1 MVESRGLKK
10 TMLIKPKS
18 HASVLFAIIIIKT
31 YDGCHDLIEK
41 ATIFDNVAVP
51 FVKEMI
57 KYVKI
62 SHKYNEKIRLK
73 KKS

>member
-62 SHKYNEKIRLK
+62 SHKYNEKIWLK

>member
-1 MVESRGLKK
+1 MLEHGRIKRSEENHVNKTKESCKC
-10 TMLIKPKS
+10 II
-18 HASVLFAIIIIKT
+18 AIIIIKT
-31 YDGCHDLIEK
+31 YNGCHDLIEK

-62 SHKYNEKIRLK
+62 SHKYNEKI
-73 KKS
+73 

>member
-1 MVESRGLKK
+1 MAESRGLKK

-41 ATIFDNVAVP
+41 VIWIIWQF
-51 FVKEMI
+51 
-57 KYVKI
+57 
-62 SHKYNEKIRLK
+62 LL
-73 KKS
+73 